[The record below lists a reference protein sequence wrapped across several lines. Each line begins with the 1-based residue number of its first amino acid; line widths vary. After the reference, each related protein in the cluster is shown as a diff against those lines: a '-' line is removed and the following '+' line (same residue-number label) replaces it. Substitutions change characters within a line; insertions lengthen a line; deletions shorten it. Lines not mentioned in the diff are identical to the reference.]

1 MDKEAPCQTPG
12 NLTDLFIK
20 KCTEVPCLALG
31 NLRKGGGSLGR
42 WESDRH
48 LYKEIQLLAG
58 SWKAVGLYGVGLPFP
73 WKCDKYS
80 YRVMFTRTWTSYR
93 IVSKSVV

>member
-31 NLRKGGGSLGR
+31 NLRNYSEGNVGRWVTRSLGIR
-42 WESDRH
+42 
-48 LYKEIQLLAG
+48 
-58 SWKAVGLYGVGLPFP
+58 
-73 WKCDKYS
+73 
-80 YRVMFTRTWTSYR
+80 RTSL
-93 IVSKSVV
+93 